1 MVRVTTIVLLFLTA
15 VMLSA
20 CGGIEQLTTPS
31 VEDRFEKGKTL
42 YDDENYFEAINEF
55 NVITLQ
61 FQGSAFAD
69 DAQFYLGECY
79 FQRGEYHLA
88 GLEYGRLTQNMPASP
103 LVPEA
108 RFKLGLSYY
117 MLAPKSVLDQQYT
130 LKAIDELQSFL
141 LYYPD
146 NEHAVN
152 AEGKIRE
159 LTLRLAKKEYETAR
173 LYATMDYH
181 KAAVL
186 YYDSILEKYHDTEY
200 APLAYLGKTEALI
213 FRKRYEEA
221 LTTISRFLLL
231 FPDSVL
237 RSTAEKLKQ
246 SIEEESGSNPDIRQ
260 ETVNSKTEI
269 LGKKNR

>member
-20 CGGIEQLTTPS
+20 CGGSEQLTTPS